1 MMSIIEFGKQVD
13 VDLLDFCSRNH
24 FLVTWTGNNSFKFF
38 PPFLCSFARP
48 TQINKYTLESCKSHP
63 ILLSTKSDLNCSSTI
78 TKTRSLGCLI
88 IQYDKNKKKGVNLL
102 VIFLL
107 FIISITRV
115 QSYKQYLPLY
125 TVIN

>member
-1 MMSIIEFGKQVD
+1 MMSIIEFRKQVD
-13 VDLLDFCSRNH
+13 VNLLDFCWRNH

>member
-1 MMSIIEFGKQVD
+1 MSIIEFGKQVD

-48 TQINKYTLESCKSHP
+48 TQINKYTLESCKYHP

-78 TKTRSLGCLI
+78 TKTRSVGCLI
-88 IQYDKNKKKGVNLL
+88 IQYDKNKKNGVNLL